1 MLMLVSLVRTGL
13 NKGGFGKFSYS
24 KIYKSEGQLQL
35 DIVCEALL
43 RGKEGYSNKQHLQY
57 IQSIINKRKRPGGS
71 EIEAVQMHQDDV
83 LLEI

>member
-1 MLMLVSLVRTGL
+1 M
-13 NKGGFGKFSYS
+13 
-24 KIYKSEGQLQL
+24 